1 MTIKDKAKSGVILPL
16 IDQCARDERVD
27 PRDLARDVGS
37 GVAVIPHNRHANLK
51 RPAAIGRGLSTKINA
66 NIGTSKDHPDID
78 TELEKLKVSL
88 EAGAHAV
95 MDLSTG
101 GPIKEIRQAIRE
113 ACPVPLGTVPIYQAA
128 VETVEVHKR
137 AIREMEPD
145 DILRV
150 IEEQAIEGVDFMTI
164 HCGLT
169 LGALDRLKSD
179 RRTMGIVSRGGSFV
193 FEWMVHNK
201 KENPLYERF
210 DDILAIARE
219 HEVTLSLGDA
229 LRPGC
234 IADASDGAQIHE
246 LIILGEL
253 TLRAWEKGVQV
264 MIEGPGH
271 MPMDQIPANMLIQKR
286 LCHGAPFYVLG
297 PLVTDI
303 APGYDHITSAIGGAI
318 AAASGAD
325 FLCYVTPAEH
335 LKLPS
340 LDDVKEGVIAS
351 RIAAHA
357 ADIVKGVPG
366 ATEKDREMAEARQR
380 LDWQRQIDLS
390 IDPIKA
396 RLYWEE
402 GRAYNKGPTCTMC
415 GEYCAIKTFRRAI
428 SRCDKKGGDAV

>member
-1 MTIKDKAKSGVILPL
+1 MTIKDKAKSGIILPV
-16 IDQCARDERVD
+16 IEQCARAERVD
-27 PRDLARDVGS
+27 PKDLARKVGA
-37 GVAVIPHNRHANLK
+37 GFVVIPQNRHVSLK
-51 RPAAIGRGLSTKINA
+51 RPAAIGKGLSTKINA
-66 NIGTSKDHPDID
+66 NIGTSKDHPHIEP
-78 TELEKLKVSL
+78 ELEKLKISI

-128 VETVEVHKR
+128 VETVEVRKCPV
-137 AIREMEPD
+137 REMDPD
-145 DILRV
+145 DMLRV

-169 LGALDRLKSD
+169 MAALERLKSN
-179 RRTMGIVSRGGSFV
+179 RRTMGVISRGGSFI
-193 FEWMVHNK
+193 FEWMVHNQM
-201 KENPLYERF
+201 ENPLYEHF
-210 DDILAIARE
+210 DDILAIAKE

-234 IADASDGAQIHE
+234 LKDASDGAQMHE

-253 TLRAWEKGVQV
+253 TLRAWDAGVQV
-264 MIEGPGH
+264 IIEGPGH
-271 MPMDQIPANMLIQKR
+271 MPMDQIPANMLLEKQ

-340 LDDVKEGVIAS
+340 LDDVREGVIAS

-366 ATEKDREMAEARQR
+366 AIEKDHEMARARQN
-380 LDWQRQIDLS
+380 LDWQRQIELS
-390 IDPIKA
+390 IDPVKA

-402 GRAYNKGPTCTMC
+402 GGSYKGPTCTMC
-415 GEYCAIKTFRRAI
+415 GEYCAIKTFKRAI
-428 SRCDKKGGDAV
+428 ARCDKKRGDAV

>member
-1 MTIKDKAKSGVILPL
+1 MTIKDKAKSGIILPI
-16 IDQCARDERVD
+16 IDQCARDEMVD
-27 PRDLARDVGS
+27 PKDLARNVGA
-37 GVAVIPHNRHANLK
+37 GLAVIPQNRHVSLK
-51 RPAAIGRGLSTKINA
+51 RPAAIGKGLSTKINA
-66 NIGTSKDHPDID
+66 NIGTSKDHPNIEP
-78 TELEKLKVSL
+78 ELEKLRISL

-101 GPIKEIRQAIRE
+101 GHIKEIRQAIRE

-128 VETVEVHKR
+128 VETVEVRKCLV
-137 AIREMEPD
+137 REMDPD

-169 LGALDRLKSD
+169 MAALERLKSN
-179 RRTMGIVSRGGSFV
+179 RRTMGVISRGGSFI
-193 FEWMVHNK
+193 FEWMIYNQR
-201 KENPLYERF
+201 ENPLYERF
-210 DDILAIARE
+210 DDILAIAKE

-234 IADASDGAQIHE
+234 IKDASDGAQIHE

-253 TLRAWEKGVQV
+253 TSRAWDAGVQV
-264 MIEGPGH
+264 IIEGPGH
-271 MPMDQIPANMLIQKR
+271 MPMDQIPANMLLEKQ

-340 LDDVKEGVIAS
+340 LDDVREGVIAS

-357 ADIVKGVPG
+357 ADIVKGAPG
-366 ATEKDREMAEARQR
+366 AIEKDHEMARARQN
-380 LDWQRQIDLS
+380 LDWQRQIELS
-390 IDPIKA
+390 IDPVKA

-402 GRAYNKGPTCTMC
+402 GGSYKGPTCTMC
-415 GEYCAIKTFRRAI
+415 GEYCAIKTFKRAI
-428 SRCDKKGGDAV
+428 ARCDKKRGDAV